1 MERAELVGTG
11 EAARAL
17 GIARRTLSYYAR
29 TGQLIP
35 ALVLPGGRYKWDVA
49 DVRRQ
54 LREVGERRQR
64 ERDQGPAEDE

>member
-1 MERAELVGTG
+1 MERAELVGSG

-17 GIARRTLSYYAR
+17 GIARRTLSHYAR
-29 TGQLIP
+29 TGQLTP

-54 LREVGERRQR
+54 LRELGERRR
-64 ERDQGPAEDE
+64 EREQRSDGE

>member
-29 TGQLIP
+29 TGQLTP

-64 ERDQGPAEDE
+64 ERDQGPTEDE